1 MKIYLLIYMITMNPM
16 GAPNVPAPD
25 VQRIEEP
32 SVNVCEVE
40 AATVENKLRHHGCD
54 GVKSGC
60 MVPYLVRTACV
71 MSGSK

>member
-1 MKIYLLIYMITMNPM
+1 MKIYLLIYMITSGPYA
-16 GAPNVPAPD
+16 APNAQPN

-71 MSGSK
+71 MSGTK